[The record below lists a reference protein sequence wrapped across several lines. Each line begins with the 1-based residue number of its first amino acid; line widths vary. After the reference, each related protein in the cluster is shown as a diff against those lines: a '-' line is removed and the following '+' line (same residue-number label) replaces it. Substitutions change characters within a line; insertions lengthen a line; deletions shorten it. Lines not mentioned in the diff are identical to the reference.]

1 MISMGILRP
10 VDRNGRIV
18 IPKELR
24 KQLDIKDEVD
34 SIEIFT
40 DGDVIVLR
48 KYKPTCI
55 FCKESANVFQMN
67 GQKVC
72 LKCIDRL
79 NEMKNSL

>member
-1 MISMGILRP
+1 MVSMGILRP

-24 KQLDIKDEVD
+24 KQLGIQDEVD
-34 SIEIFT
+34 SLEIFT

-48 KYKPTCI
+48 KYKPSCV
-55 FCKESANVFQMN
+55 FCGAAGNVFQMN

>member
-48 KYKPTCI
+48 KYNPKSI
-55 FCKESANVFQMN
+55 FLPQDKQQYPLRYRS
-67 GQKVC
+67 K
-72 LKCIDRL
+72 R
-79 NEMKNSL
+79 S

>member
-34 SIEIFT
+34 SLEIFT

-48 KYKPTCI
+48 KYRPTCI

-67 GQKVC
+67 GHKVC